1 MPLYEY
7 QCDQCGRQ
15 FELIRKFSDPP
26 LDKCPHC
33 GGTVHKLFSSP
44 AIQFKGS
51 GFYITDYAKKD
62 QTSGDA
68 KSDAAG
74 KDKEKGETSAKGDA
88 TEKSDKTEKSAGTEK
103 SNTDKSAKTSEKT
116 TTSDKKPGRD
126 DTTTTK
132 TDSAPAAKAPAKE
145 KD

>member
-7 QCDQCGRQ
+7 HCDDCGRH

-33 GGTVHKLFSSP
+33 GGTVRKLFSSP

-62 QTSGDA
+62 HVSASGDSKGDSA
-68 KSDAAG
+68 S
-74 KDKEKGETSAKGDA
+74 KDKEKGESGKGDKA
-88 TEKSDKTEKSAGTEK
+88 GKSDKSDSG
-103 SNTDKSAKTSEKT
+103 DK
-116 TTSDKKPGRD
+116 
-126 DTTTTK
+126 
-132 TDSAPAAKAPAKE
+132 
-145 KD
+145 

>member
-7 QCDQCGRQ
+7 QCDACGRQ

-33 GGTVHKLFSSP
+33 GGTVRKLFSSP

-62 QTSGDA
+62 QTPASSS
-68 KSDAAG
+68 SDSKTETPS
-74 KDKEKGETSAKGDA
+74 KDKDTG
-88 TEKSDKTEKSAGTEK
+88 EKSGE
-103 SNTDKSAKTSEKT
+103 KTSEKSEKAER
-116 TTSDKKPGRD
+116 SDK
-126 DTTTTK
+126 
-132 TDSAPAAKAPAKE
+132 SEKA
-145 KD
+145 

>member
-7 QCDQCGRQ
+7 HCEACGRR

-33 GGTVHKLFSSP
+33 GGAVSKLFSSP

-62 QTSGDA
+62 QGSASSSGES
-68 KSDAAG
+68 KSDAAAAV
-74 KDKEKGETSAKGDA
+74 KEAGEKADKGEKSG
-88 TEKSDKTEKSAGTEK
+88 EKAETTKKSE
-103 SNTDKSAKTSEKT
+103 TSEKT
-116 TTSDKKPGRD
+116 EKAAKSEKPE
-126 DTTTTK
+126 K
-132 TDSAPAAKAPAKE
+132 PAAKSE
-145 KD
+145 

>member
-7 QCDQCGRQ
+7 HCEACGRR

-33 GGTVHKLFSSP
+33 GGAVSKLFSSP

-62 QTSGDA
+62 QGSASSSAESKADT
-68 KSDAAG
+68 AAVV
-74 KDKEKGETSAKGDA
+74 KEAAEKTEKGEKSGEKTDTAKKSETSGT
-88 TEKSDKTEKSAGTEK
+88 TEKAAKTDKTEK
-103 SNTDKSAKTSEKT
+103 
-116 TTSDKKPGRD
+116 
-126 DTTTTK
+126 
-132 TDSAPAAKAPAKE
+132 PAAKSE
-145 KD
+145 

>member
-7 QCDQCGRQ
+7 HCDDCGRR

-33 GGTVHKLFSSP
+33 GGTVRKLFSSP

-62 QTSGDA
+62 QPSGASGGESKGDTS
-68 KSDAAG
+68 ST
-74 KDKEKGETSAKGDA
+74 DKEKTDSGARSDTADKGDKA
-88 TEKSDKTEKSAGTEK
+88 GKSEKGEKSDKNAKGDTAGT
-103 SNTDKSAKTSEKT
+103 TEKT
-116 TTSDKKPGRD
+116 TA
-126 DTTTTK
+126 K
-132 TDSAPAAKAPAKE
+132 TESPASAPKAPV
-145 KD
+145 KDGA